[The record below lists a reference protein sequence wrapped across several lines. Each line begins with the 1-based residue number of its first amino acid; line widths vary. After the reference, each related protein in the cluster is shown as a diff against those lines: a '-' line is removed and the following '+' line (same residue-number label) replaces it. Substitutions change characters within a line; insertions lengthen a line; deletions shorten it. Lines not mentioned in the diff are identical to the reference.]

1 MFRKKKDA
9 GTTISAD
16 KLTIIAN
23 GTSFKGD
30 IESDGN
36 IRIDGK
42 VIGHVKAS
50 GNTAIGK
57 TGVVEGDII
66 AAVLKISGQVTGN
79 IEVSNRAILDATASI
94 FGDLKTKIL
103 IVEDG
108 ASVNGK
114 ISMESTQPYDKLYDK
129 DRKEFQDSLT

>member
-1 MFRKKKDA
+1 MFKKKETGA
-9 GTTISAD
+9 NISAD

-23 GTSFKGD
+23 GTVLKGD
-30 IESDGN
+30 IETDGN

-42 VIGHVKAS
+42 VVGHVKAS

-66 AAVLKISGQVTGN
+66 ANVLKISGQVTGN
-79 IEVSNRAILDATASI
+79 IDVTNRAVLDATASI

-103 IVEDG
+103 VVEDG

-114 ISMESTQPYDKLYDK
+114 ISMESTQPYEKSFDKE
-129 DRKEFQDSLT
+129 RKEFQDSLT